1 MPKPVT
7 SKAERKKRKRQKE
20 FDKKKK
26 LLQDK
31 IIKHTNKFEKNINE
45 SLYINQKTHS
55 WFNIR
60 RYKQE
65 SALFDKVKIVPD
77 KLKHDGYRTM
87 QYELLP
93 TTEQQFII
101 QEWLRCYTLMY
112 NDAIKFIRS
121 EWFKYKLLNKGKK
134 KRNKVKKN
142 RRLKTFTPEKLK
154 TDFKLNIAY
163 FKDKLQKEK
172 QIIVK
177 NSVIIW
183 NDKEIQVDS
192 HLLDYAINDAL
203 IRYKAC
209 LTNIKQG
216 NIRRFRLRDLKFNR
230 NNQIFK
236 LENLAFKKHGF
247 SVQKLG
253 SMKIDCKDFNYIK
266 NIHTVATLHYSHK
279 TNTYKLLVKYNC
291 KDKIYPKIEG
301 NIISLDPGIRTIFTG
316 YSKNEIVEIG
326 TTFYDK
332 MSKKLKRIDNILSE
346 HKKVPPKKINKQ
358 SNKRPI
364 NKKTLSKSL
373 KEKII
378 KKQRN
383 RIKNLVNDFHWK
395 TINYLTKTYTTIL
408 IGNFS
413 TKDMGMSNTVTDMVK
428 RVGSTLNLCTLRER
442 LKYKCKYTKTEY
454 KFIDEAYT
462 SKCCCKC
469 GTYNKN
475 LGSNK
480 RYKCINNK
488 CNLNIGRDI
497 NGAINIFING
507 HH

>member
-1 MPKPVT
+1 MPNQGSNKL
-7 SKAERKKRKRQKE
+7 EIKKRKRQKE
-20 FDKKKK
+20 FEKKKIS
-26 LLQDK
+26 LQGK
-31 IIKHTNKFEKNINE
+31 IIKHTNKFKKNINE
-45 SLYINQKTHS
+45 IVYVNQKTNS
-55 WFNIR
+55 WFDIR

-65 SALFDKVKIVPD
+65 SDLFDKVKIVPD

-87 QYELLP
+87 QYTLSP
-93 TTEQQFII
+93 TDDQQFII

-112 NDAIKFIRS
+112 NDAVKFIRS
-121 EWFKYKLLNKGKK
+121 EWFKYKLLNKVKK
-134 KRNKVKKN
+134 KRNKAKKN
-142 RRLKTFTPEKLK
+142 RRLKTFTPNLTKIK
-154 TDFKLNIAY
+154 TDFKLNITY

-172 QIIVK
+172 QIIVN
-177 NSVIIW
+177 NSIITW
-183 NDKEIQVDS
+183 NDKKIHVDS

-203 IRYKAC
+203 IRYKSC

-216 NIRRFRLRDLKFNR
+216 NIKQFRLRDLKFNR

-236 LENLAFKKHGF
+236 LENLAFNEHGF
-247 SVQKLG
+247 CVRSLG
-253 SMKIDCKDFNYIK
+253 AMEINCKGFNYKK
-266 NIHTVATLHYSHK
+266 NIHTVSTLHYSHK

-291 KDKIYPKIEG
+291 KDKVTPKIEG
-301 NIISLDPGIRTIFTG
+301 NIIALDPGIRTIFTG

-326 TTFYDK
+326 TTFYNK
-332 MSKKLKRIDNILSE
+332 MSKKLKKIDNVSSE
-346 HKKVPPKKINKQ
+346 HKKVRPKKV
-358 SNKRPI
+358 NKRPI

-378 KKQRN
+378 KKQRQ

-413 TKDMGMSNTVTDMVK
+413 TKDMGMSDTVQNMVK
-428 RVGSTLNLCTLRER
+428 RVGSTLNLFTLRER

-469 GTYNKN
+469 GTYDKN

-480 RYKCINNK
+480 RYKCINNN